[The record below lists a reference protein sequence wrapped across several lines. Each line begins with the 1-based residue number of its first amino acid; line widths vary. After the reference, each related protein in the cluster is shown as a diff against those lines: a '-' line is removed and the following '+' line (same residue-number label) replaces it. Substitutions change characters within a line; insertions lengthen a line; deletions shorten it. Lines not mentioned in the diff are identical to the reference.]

1 MTVGMDRNLSVFLGL
16 ALTLCVGLTLPASL
30 DAQLGGRL
38 SGRSPHAP
46 HGDRPEMQ
54 ITREEVTAWMAAAGF
69 ELSREVELFEE
80 KIFVIYTK
88 KE

>member
-1 MTVGMDRNLSVFLGL
+1 MPSSVVDDRG
-16 ALTLCVGLTLPASL
+16 GHP
-30 DAQLGGRL
+30 DAPQD
-38 SGRSPHAP
+38 
-46 HGDRPEMQ
+46 DRPEMQ

-80 KIFVIYTK
+80 KFFVNYTK